1 MNQAN
6 VLRGVVACGVAAML
20 VAGSDRA
27 GAVELGAYI
36 APGYSFNTVDISR
49 DEMDPTF
56 EEFIGLPF
64 DESSLD
70 RSMRGYSLAVGYQ
83 LTRNF
88 ALEGAWINLGKLKY
102 DFAFSDESGQLTG
115 RFTSRRSGMA
125 FAGVGSLP
133 LGTYFSVEGRVGA
146 LFGEDKQ
153 RISVPDANFASG
165 YNDGGTSLLFGVGA
179 TWFVTAYTGV
189 SVGITRFKKGALERD
204 IDQLSIGF
212 RYSYGY

>member
-1 MNQAN
+1 MRAN
-6 VLRGVVACGVAAML
+6 VLRGVVACGVAVVLA
-20 VAGSDRA
+20 AGNGRA
-27 GAVELGAYI
+27 RAVELGAYI
-36 APGYSFNTVDISR
+36 APGYTFNS
-49 DEMDPTF
+49 MDVTRAQMDATF

-64 DESSLD
+64 DSASLD
-70 RSMRGYSLAVGYQ
+70 RNVRGYSLAVGYQ

-88 ALEGAWINLGKLKY
+88 AVEGAWLNLGKLKY
-102 DFAFSDESGQLTG
+102 DFTFTDETGQLAG

-133 LGTYFSVEGRVGA
+133 LGPYFSVEGRVGA

-153 RISVPDANFASG
+153 RIGVPEAGYEGG
-165 YNDGGTSLLFGVGA
+165 YNDSETSMFFGVGA
-179 TWFVTAYTGV
+179 TWFVTPYTGIHAGV
-189 SVGITRFKKGALERD
+189 TRYKKGALNSD

>member
-6 VLRGVVACGVAAML
+6 VLRGVVACGVAVML
-20 VAGSDRA
+20 AAGSGPA
-27 GAVELGAYI
+27 EAIELGAYI
-36 APGYSFNTVDISR
+36 APGYSFNKVDISR
-49 DEMDPTF
+49 AEMDPSL

-70 RSMRGYSLAVGYQ
+70 RNVTGYSLAVGYQ

-102 DFAFSDESGQLTG
+102 DFTFTDETGQLAG
-115 RFTSRRSGMA
+115 RYTSRRSGMA

-133 LGTYFSVEGRVGA
+133 LGTYFAVEGRVGA

-153 RISVPDANFASG
+153 RISVPEADFATG
-165 YNDGGTSLLFGVGA
+165 YNDGKTSLFFGVGA
-179 TWFVTAYTGV
+179 TWFITPYTGV
-189 SVGITRFKKGALERD
+189 SVGFTRFKEGVLETD